1 MSETIRIPWGAW
13 FGDEQRELPFP
24 ADWEARLFP
33 PRDAP
38 ELDEREFRRAF
49 EDPRGT
55 APIRDLARGRQ
66 DAAIVVDDLSR
77 PTPAARLLPLILEEL
92 AAGGIGPDRVR
103 VIMGIAGHRPLMRE
117 DCIKKLGREMVDL
130 LEVKNHHPYENLV
143 YLGDSSFGTPIHL
156 NADFVSAGLKL
167 CVGSINPHGG
177 PGFGGGAKL
186 VLPGVAGIES
196 LYHNHR
202 GDNGLR
208 GGLDNVDDNQR
219 RADMEE
225 AARMGGLDAVVNVV
239 VNSRRQI
246 AGLFVG
252 DVVGAHRAGV
262 ALARRVFATPV
273 PEGWDVGIF
282 NAYPKDNEFVQAAM
296 AFNIWSSARTPIVHE
311 KGTVVLC
318 SASSEGPGFHS
329 LHGPGMQLANRGNM
343 RDRFAPRELVIF
355 SPNIHPKDLTPATRE
370 SATLC
375 RTWEE
380 VLSVLSARHG
390 AGTRAA
396 VFPCGAIQLAALSE
410 EPR

>member
-1 MSETIRIPWGAW
+1 MKIRIPWGAW
-13 FGDEQRELPFP
+13 FGDEQRELSFP

-38 ELDEREFRRAF
+38 ELDERELRRVF

-55 APIRDLARGRQ
+55 APIRELARGRQ
-66 DAAIVVDDLSR
+66 DAVIVVDDLSR

-92 AAGGIGPDRVR
+92 AAGGIGPERVK
-103 VIMGIAGHRPLMRE
+103 VIMGIAAHRPLMRE

-143 YLGDSSFGTPIHL
+143 YLGDTSYGTPIHL
-156 NADFVSAGLKL
+156 NADFLAAGLKL

-252 DVVGAHRAGV
+252 DLVAAHRAGV
-262 ALARRVFATPV
+262 ALARRVFATEV
-273 PEGWDVGIF
+273 PAGWDVGVF

-296 AFNIWSSARTPIVHE
+296 AFNIWTSAKTPIVHE
-311 KGTVVLC
+311 GGTVVLC

-329 LHGPGMQLANRGNM
+329 LHGPQMRLANRGNM
-343 RDRFAPRELVIF
+343 RERFAPRELVIF

-370 SATLC
+370 AATLC

-380 VLSVLSARHG
+380 VLTVLRARHG
-390 AGTRAA
+390 AGTRVA
-396 VFPCGAIQLAALSE
+396 VFPCGAIQLAAT
-410 EPR
+410 